1 MAASDRRTGLIA
13 FLRSMKR
20 FLFSALLL
28 ASTGL
33 ALAQVGG
40 AWFVDKDGSQP
51 VVVKQGYVWQFKRF
65 DMSLDGLM
73 RPTDAVRLGGA
84 LNFSFSLGNP
94 VSNGEQVEL
103 RGLVGIGSL
112 FGDRLDNLFKQMR
125 PGLVLGLTV
134 KF

>member
-1 MAASDRRTGLIA
+1 
-13 FLRSMKR
+13 MKR
-20 FLFSALLL
+20 LLLSFLFLAL
-28 ASTGL
+28 TGL
-33 ALAQVGG
+33 ALAQVGA

-73 RPTDAVRLGGA
+73 RPTDSVRLGGA

-112 FGDRLDNLFKQMR
+112 FGDRIDNLFKQMR